1 MTPEEKL
8 AQAKCRVT
16 QTLNEITAEFGAV
29 VEYVGDKPTYE
40 NIAARLTN
48 AEVELAILNE
58 KLAPPPENTNEA

>member
-29 VEYVGDKPTYE
+29 AEDVGVRPTYE

-48 AEVELAILNE
+48 VEAELAILNE
-58 KLAPPPENTNEA
+58 KLAPQPQNTNEA